1 MIRKFALALGTTAI
15 LAAAALTPTAAS
27 AHWHHH
33 GYGWGHGYGYGY
45 GYGPVVVVDS
55 PACYYTKQKV
65 YYGGH
70 RHWKTIQVCN

>member
-1 MIRKFALALGTTAI
+1 MIRKFALALGTAAI
-15 LAAAALTPTAAS
+15 LAATALTPTVAS

-33 GYGWGHGYGYGY
+33 GYGWGHGYGY